1 MKSKEKRNFVLGSLI
16 LVLTISIGYFG
27 ISSMEDT
34 YAAPSCDGKI
44 INNKYCCPS
53 ALSSKVVARE
63 GNYYCVNGNYS
74 DSNAVFLYGGT
85 YYLVEHGKEILQA
98 NNTNPADGLNYF
110 SCISQGMTY
119 SGSNKVYKWSCT
131 AKTGVRPLAIYNT
144 CTVYYNFNGGSGN
157 PQLKTSITESG
168 VLTTFKPTKDDYT
181 FSGWS
186 IDGKVYSSGAT
197 YTCPD
202 SEPHTANAQW
212 TADITCTST
221 YLEYGCSGSYVEEL
235 QKKLNQVQGCGV
247 TVDGGF
253 GTNTKNC
260 VINFQKAFG
269 LTTDGVAGTNTLKK
283 LNALYSN
290 ITVSLDNAG
299 ATTKGTSS
307 IYQLYNKGYYL
318 DSSNSKTM
326 STSANKIT
334 IPSKSY
340 SVIYDYNDGT
350 NKKVT
355 KNVNYKFEGYYNS
368 NGTQYI
374 NSSGYLT
381 SSASNKYF
389 QSAGNLNTKWSG
401 GSLTLDKAT
410 RNGYTFLGWSTAK
423 TSTTASYKA
432 NQSLSVDKN
441 ITLYAVWTANTST
454 TKKYSVKFN
463 ANGGVGTMS
472 DLACIVDSSCTLSAN
487 AFEKTGSIFKGWNTK
502 KDGTGTN
509 YSDKATVKNLATT
522 DGGTVTLY
530 AKWKQAGVEVN
541 TYKVTFKYND
551 DVTKDKVVEVDENDT
566 ISIDLPERDGY
577 GFDGWYTDKELT
589 KKYDLTTKVNKDITL
604 YAKWIGDKTDDE
616 ITNNSKTGDI
626 MMFMAWT
633 VGIGALAYTV
643 YYYKTR
649 KEN

>member
-63 GNYYCVNGNYS
+63 GNYYCVNGDYS

-283 LNALYSN
+283 LNAFYSN

-441 ITLYAVWTANTST
+441 ITLYAVWTANTRA

-463 ANGGVGTMS
+463 ANGASKYIGH
-472 DLACIVDSSCTLSAN
+472 
-487 AFEKTGSIFKGWNTK
+487 SIFTCILSIKSFL
-502 KDGTGTN
+502 TG
-509 YSDKATVKNLATT
+509 
-522 DGGTVTLY
+522 
-530 AKWKQAGVEVN
+530 
-541 TYKVTFKYND
+541 
-551 DVTKDKVVEVDENDT
+551 
-566 ISIDLPERDGY
+566 
-577 GFDGWYTDKELT
+577 
-589 KKYDLTTKVNKDITL
+589 ITL
-604 YAKWIGDKTDDE
+604 LE
-616 ITNNSKTGDI
+616 ISSK
-626 MMFMAWT
+626 F
-633 VGIGALAYTV
+633 
-643 YYYKTR
+643 K
-649 KEN
+649 